1 MNKKTMIQK
10 TISVGGSTLL
20 SRVLG
25 IIREVLQAQ
34 YLGVNA
40 MSDAFVTAFQV
51 PNSFRKIFV
60 EGALSASL
68 VPPFVNAIRD
78 DKKKMVDSLVV
89 LALIIFE
96 GFLLLL
102 CALCMWQADFVIRLM
117 CPGFS
122 QEQIGQTVP
131 LLRIL
136 MPFIFFISS
145 SAVFGSALQAVN
157 KFFIPAITPAFMN
170 VVYVVSLVLCMAS
183 DLPVTYF
190 CYSIIGAGVIQL
202 IAHIVTY
209 LKLDFSFSRVTK
221 ETWNIF
227 KPIFINVFLCII
239 CVGMTS
245 EISLIVDTMFASYL
259 PAGSI
264 SLLKYATR
272 FMGIPLGMFASAV
285 STITLPYF
293 SRVSSYAPKRLS
305 LFIVEAAK
313 LIFWVTIPVALIMGF
328 FSEKIFHTIFLSSK
342 FSMSQV
348 LEARTIL
355 MAYLVGLFSLSLNKI
370 LLNIYYSRNVVWLP
384 AIISVCGVGVNVVF
398 NMILVTYYKA
408 MGLALATSISAIVQM
423 ILLALFLYIWFGYT
437 FYMKNFTRFMWR
449 YCLQLACVLSVA
461 FVIYRG
467 ILSLLCTLPVKL
479 SHFLIY
485 GIGFWLWVGPLCLAV
500 ATVVYLTRKQFGIKI
515 YFFD

>member
-1 MNKKTMIQK
+1 
-10 TISVGGSTLL
+10 
-20 SRVLG
+20 
-25 IIREVLQAQ
+25 
-34 YLGVNA
+34 
-40 MSDAFVTAFQV
+40 
-51 PNSFRKIFV
+51 
-60 EGALSASL
+60 
-68 VPPFVNAIRD
+68 
-78 DKKKMVDSLVV
+78 
-89 LALIIFE
+89 
-96 GFLLLL
+96 
-102 CALCMWQADFVIRLM
+102 
-117 CPGFS
+117 
-122 QEQIGQTVP
+122 
-131 LLRIL
+131 
-136 MPFIFFISS
+136 
-145 SAVFGSALQAVN
+145 
-157 KFFIPAITPAFMN
+157 
-170 VVYVVSLVLCMAS
+170 
-183 DLPVTYF
+183 
-190 CYSIIGAGVIQL
+190 
-202 IAHIVTY
+202 
-209 LKLDFSFSRVTK
+209 
-221 ETWNIF
+221 
-227 KPIFINVFLCII
+227 
-239 CVGMTS
+239 
-245 EISLIVDTMFASYL
+245 
-259 PAGSI
+259 
-264 SLLKYATR
+264 
-272 FMGIPLGMFASAV
+272 
-285 STITLPYF
+285 
-293 SRVSSYAPKRLS
+293 
-305 LFIVEAAK
+305 
-313 LIFWVTIPVALIMGF
+313 MGF